1 MGAAYNTAALVLAS
15 VVVLAII
22 VAGLVALCAWSSPR
36 CARFLLVFG
45 GGGDAKRRRIE
56 TDETVPRQAVPGR
69 GSFPI
74 KEWALALYRNV
85 LDPMLR
91 HGIDA
96 GDPTGMIKVGGG
108 LADPAKRV
116 SSNAFTFVPPTNQRW
131 AGGGIVVTGSPAP
144 YKLQVLHG
152 TIASGVHGSVRNATL
167 SAGGGATFSV
177 VVKTV
182 FAETDAR
189 GRSDYGDAVERACI
203 EACMAGMVHAAWAS
217 MSGPGSRAAVPLAC
231 VSIIG
236 LDGTDTPHLVMPKA
250 SRSLGQWL
258 ESDAC
263 DVLRT
268 LRIVRSLAHL
278 LAELNEGPSGIQFV
292 HGDMHA
298 WNVLIDDSNDDVVYL
313 TDFSESSALHFTTGA
328 SGEGTVDAGHR
339 VGFGILDPRTYPHA
353 MFQRHMFEPPY
364 GTQRAKVGY
373 NPYYDLMVLCCSVYW
388 SDSCAKLAFAPLMR
402 HLMSQVYPRGLV
414 WRAAS
419 ARELQVTVD
428 DTLAVSDDMRN
439 MHTMWQMYLSPEQLP
454 AVAFAKQAN
463 AELAAGIGTRP
474 AELHWRTGGHHLRMQ
489 EVAHARCD
497 AFAPR
502 AIVRYVDTMLA
513 TIEARSFTAE
523 TILTVPAEGACTSSP
538 VVAPRAR
545 PRAPDTRQPV
555 LENGVLRLV
564 VPSGLQGGDD
574 YMYELAD
581 GQDVDVVI
589 PEGYES
595 GDEFETTEFT
605 IVA

>member
-1 MGAAYNTAALVLAS
+1 
-15 VVVLAII
+15 
-22 VAGLVALCAWSSPR
+22 
-36 CARFLLVFG
+36 
-45 GGGDAKRRRIE
+45 
-56 TDETVPRQAVPGR
+56 
-69 GSFPI
+69 
-74 KEWALALYRNV
+74 
-85 LDPMLR
+85 
-91 HGIDA
+91 
-96 GDPTGMIKVGGG
+96 
-108 LADPAKRV
+108 
-116 SSNAFTFVPPTNQRW
+116 
-131 AGGGIVVTGSPAP
+131 
-144 YKLQVLHG
+144 
-152 TIASGVHGSVRNATL
+152 
-167 SAGGGATFSV
+167 
-177 VVKTV
+177 
-182 FAETDAR
+182 
-189 GRSDYGDAVERACI
+189 
-203 EACMAGMVHAAWAS
+203 
-217 MSGPGSRAAVPLAC
+217 
-231 VSIIG
+231 
-236 LDGTDTPHLVMPKA
+236 MPKA
-250 SRSLGQWL
+250 GRSLGQWL

-298 WNVLIDDSNDDVVYL
+298 WNVLINDSHHDVVYL

-373 NPYYDLMVLCCSVYW
+373 NPYYDLPVLCCSVYW
-388 SDSCAKLAFAPLMR
+388 SDSCASRLCRSVR
-402 HLMSQVYPRGLV
+402 HLTSRYIRGAV

-428 DTLAVSDDMRN
+428 DTCGERRHAKHAYDVAK
-439 MHTMWQMYLSPEQLP
+439 YLSPEQLV
-454 AVAFAKQAN
+454 VAFAKQVN
-463 AELAAGIGTRP
+463 AEPAAGIGTRP
-474 AELHWRTGGHHLRMQ
+474 AELHWRTGGHHQRMQ

-523 TILTVPAEGACTSSP
+523 TILTVPAEGACTSNA
-538 VVAPRAR
+538 VMVPRAQ
-545 PRAPDTRQPV
+545 PRTPDTQARV
-555 LENGVLRLV
+555 LESGALRLV
-564 VPSGLQGGDD
+564 VPSGLRGGDD
-574 YMYELAD
+574 YMYELPD

-595 GDEFETTEFT
+595 GDEFETTEYT